1 MLQVLVRCNQYED
14 ERNSLLVLCCNG
26 LNVNAYCG
34 LDPQRQTTER
44 GVNGGEERMP
54 GGRLTYSDRE
64 AIAAGLEE
72 GFSHAEVARRLSRP
86 TSTISR
92 EVNRNGGAGGYRADE
107 AQQATERRASRHRPS
122 RPAAPGPPEMS
133 AGDGARDPR
142 AVRGFQEWFTSV
154 LVQMG
159 LTRMTASVLTCL
171 FTTDAGWL
179 TAADLVRR
187 LRVSPASI
195 SKAIGYLESQGL
207 VRRERDGGRRE
218 RYLVDN
224 DVWLRAWQV
233 SVHTN
238 AVVAEAA
245 RSGAEILGPSTPAGA
260 RLAVMS
266 RFLRYLGEDM
276 ERSAE
281 HWWQLASASG
291 PPSPDNP
298 DQRPR

>member
-1 MLQVLVRCNQYED
+1 
-14 ERNSLLVLCCNG
+14 
-26 LNVNAYCG
+26 
-34 LDPQRQTTER
+34 
-44 GVNGGEERMP
+44 MP
-54 GGRLTYSDRE
+54 GGRLTHSDRE

-72 GFSHAEVARRLSRP
+72 GLSHAEVARRLSRP

-92 EVNRNGGAGGYRADE
+92 EVHRNGSPGGYRADQ
-107 AQQATERRASRHRPS
+107 AQQATERRASRRRPS
-122 RPAAPGPPEMS
+122 RPAAAAPPEMM
-133 AGDGARDPR
+133 AGESGRDPR
-142 AVRGFQEWFTSV
+142 AVSDFQEWFTSV

-159 LTRMTASVLTCL
+159 LTRMIASVLTCL

-179 TAADLVRR
+179 TAADLVQR

-207 VRRERDGGRRE
+207 VRRERDGRRRE

-233 SVHTN
+233 SVQTN

-266 RFLRYLGEDM
+266 RFLRYVGADM

-281 HWWQLASASG
+281 HWWQLALASAAPHSV
-291 PPSPDNP
+291 SRA
-298 DQRPR
+298 QRSE